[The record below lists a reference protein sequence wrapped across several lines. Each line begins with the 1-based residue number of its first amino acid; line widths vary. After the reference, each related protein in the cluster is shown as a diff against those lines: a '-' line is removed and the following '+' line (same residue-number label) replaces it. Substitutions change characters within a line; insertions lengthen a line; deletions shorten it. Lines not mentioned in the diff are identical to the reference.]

1 MMKREEL
8 LDKYYKGETSPEEE
22 KELKALFADDKI
34 DSAEK
39 DMFGYFQKESFV
51 PNDLETTIYSG
62 LTEKVDKR
70 RKLKIRFFSISSAA
84 AAVIIFISIYLNFQ
98 IEKNTKMENNFLVME
113 KALFQVSESIQP
125 EEQKEML
132 VLWVDDDVEIIIN

>member
-1 MMKREEL
+1 MKQKDL

-22 KELKALFADDKI
+22 KELKAWFTENEN

-39 DMFGYFQKESFV
+39 DMFGYFENESFV
-51 PNDLETTIYSG
+51 PDDLEESLFSG
-62 LTEKVDKR
+62 LTKKNRKTKILKVQ
-70 RKLKIRFFSISSAA
+70 FFTIVSAA
-84 AAVIIFISIYLNFQ
+84 AAVLIIVSIFLNVQ
-98 IEKNTKMENNFLVME
+98 TKKNAKMENNFLVME

-125 EEQKEML
+125 AEQEEML